1 MAPRSVKFVH
11 LRHRDVPAGE
21 LLRDLRRVARAIGPR
36 RVTAALYARH
46 GRFRPNT
53 LARRFGSWN
62 GALAAAGLEVLQR
75 WNVPE
80 VELLQNLAAVWRK
93 LGRQPT
99 WRELTK
105 RGGFSAFAGATY
117 KRRFGSW
124 HKALIAFEAFV
135 EARGRPIV
143 PAHRPKPR
151 PQPAREINW
160 RLRATVL
167 IRDHCVCRMCGAG
180 PAKDPAV
187 TLHVDHIEPWSK
199 GGATVLAN
207 LQTLCARCNI
217 GKGDLTLGQT
227 ISPRIGATFSEPGK
241 TSRASAG
248 AGAPNRS
255 TAMPFSTARMSVVA
269 ARSRPS
275 RS

>member
-1 MAPRSVKFVH
+1 VH
-11 LRHRDVPAGE
+11 LRHRDVPDRD
-21 LLRDLRRVARAIGPR
+21 LLRDLRRVARAIGTR
-36 RVTAALYARH
+36 RVTAALYAGR

-62 GALAAAGLEVLQR
+62 GALAAAGLTVGQR
-75 WNVPE
+75 WAVPDA
-80 VELLQNLAAVWRK
+80 ELLENLAAVWRK

-124 HKALIAFEAFV
+124 HRALIAFEAFV
-135 EARGRPIV
+135 DARGRPPRQRIV
-143 PAHRPKPR
+143 PVQRPKPAR
-151 PQPAREINW
+151 PSPREINW

-187 TLHVDHIEPWSK
+187 TLHVDHIVPWSK
-199 GGATVLAN
+199 GGETALAN

-217 GKGDLTLGQT
+217 GKGNAMLG
-227 ISPRIGATFSEPGK
+227 
-241 TSRASAG
+241 SA
-248 AGAPNRS
+248 
-255 TAMPFSTARMSVVA
+255 
-269 ARSRPS
+269 
-275 RS
+275 